1 MDRTEVQW
9 SFRNVSTPLGVATY
23 SNVQIANMEAVL
35 PTAEQIAERVR
46 QVEEEFNLSREAAE
60 KEQ

>member
-1 MDRTEVQW
+1 M
-9 SFRNVSTPLGVATY
+9 STPLGVATY